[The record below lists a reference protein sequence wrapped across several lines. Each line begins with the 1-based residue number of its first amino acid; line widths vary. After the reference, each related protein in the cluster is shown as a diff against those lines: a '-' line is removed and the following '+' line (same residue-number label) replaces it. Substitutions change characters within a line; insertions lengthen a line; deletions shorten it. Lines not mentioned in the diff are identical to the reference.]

1 MGASTKFSSVRLNFI
16 SLMITK
22 LVFSLMA
29 TIFRA
34 NTACGEIKFDLT
46 LKTWGDDQK
55 MIDSVL

>member
-1 MGASTKFSSVRLNFI
+1 MGASAKFSSVRLNFI

-29 TIFRA
+29 TTFRA
-34 NTACGEIKFDLT
+34 NNACVEIKFDLT